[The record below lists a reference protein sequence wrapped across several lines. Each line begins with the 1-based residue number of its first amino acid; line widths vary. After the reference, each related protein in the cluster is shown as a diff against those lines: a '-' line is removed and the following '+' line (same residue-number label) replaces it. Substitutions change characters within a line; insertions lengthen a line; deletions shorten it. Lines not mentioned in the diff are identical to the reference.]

1 MPMYGVPQGV
11 MNPPRHTLAPEEREE
26 YAHQNS
32 SWMGA
37 TPGTFVLVFIFLAA
51 FITYFF
57 VNWKMLSF
65 LWQIG

>member
-1 MPMYGVPQGV
+1 MPLYGLPQGV
-11 MNPPRHTLAPEEREE
+11 TKPPLHSLTAEERDEF
-26 YAHQNS
+26 AHRES
-32 SWMGA
+32 GWMGS

-51 FITYFF
+51 FMTYFF